1 MHRNKILQLHALGRP
16 TAMLLLAALLVSSC
30 QHTRLA
36 PATETATDAA
46 ADTTLPQQPTQPETP
61 QVVPEAGTPTHAS
74 TPLQPELPDASQQ
87 PQPAQDAIVP
97 ATIDLL
103 TRIRAGYMV
112 DVDFSDNPRARQRIA
127 QQFNWYQR
135 HPDYM
140 RRVLRRAEPYLYH
153 IVTSIEARNMPL
165 ELALLPIVE
174 SAFDPFAYSHG
185 RAAGLWQFI
194 PGTGKRFK
202 LKQNWWYD
210 GRRDVTEA
218 TRAALDYLEI
228 LANMFDGDY
237 LLAVA
242 AYNSGEGVVRR
253 AVRRN
258 RKAGKPTDF
267 WHLRLPPET
276 RAYVPKLLALREL
289 VRDPASY
296 DLELPLIANEQY
308 FEVVPTEGQID
319 MALAA
324 ELAGLELD
332 ELYLLNPGFNRWA
345 TDPDGPHRLLV
356 PLARADD
363 FAKALAGLP
372 AAERIRWQRHRIK
385 AGDNL
390 GSIARRYNTTV
401 ALIKD
406 VNNLRGSSI
415 RAGDD
420 LMIPAARRSLSSYRK
435 SEAGRMASI
444 KQTRRGKQ
452 KTLYSVRSGDS
463 FWSIAQ
469 AHGVGVR
476 QLASWNGMSPRDT
489 LAIGRELV
497 IWDASRQVSAAAA
510 PPGNRTTRR
519 ISYVVRKGDSFARIS
534 SRFRVSVT
542 QLQRWNKS
550 AARQKY
556 LRPGQRLTLYV
567 DVTRQSG

>member
-1 MHRNKILQLHALGRP
+1 MRQKITSTNHSWRP
-16 TAMLLLAALLVSSC
+16 LAICLVASLLITSC
-30 QHTRLA
+30 QHTGTAASGEQESDSSKQRVSESPFQVATPLPVPAPESTALDPVPGDPQELSADAA
-36 PATETATDAA
+36 PAEEILFVAA
-46 ADTTLPQQPTQPETP
+46 EPTPADL
-61 QVVPEAGTPTHAS
+61 
-74 TPLQPELPDASQQ
+74 
-87 PQPAQDAIVP
+87 IR
-97 ATIDLL
+97 
-103 TRIRAGYMV
+103 RIRAGYAINA
-112 DVDFSDNPRARQRIA
+112 DLSDNPRARQRVA

-140 RRVLRRAEPYLYH
+140 RRVLRRSEPYLYH
-153 IVTSIEARNMPL
+153 IVNSIEERNMPL

-258 RKAGKPTDF
+258 QRAGRPTDF

-296 DLELPLIANEQY
+296 DLELPVIPDRQY
-308 FEVVPTEGQID
+308 FEEVATGGQID

-324 ELAGLELD
+324 ELAGIDLD
-332 ELYLLNPGFNRWA
+332 ELYMLNPGFNRWA

-356 PLARADD
+356 PVARA
-363 FAKALAGLP
+363 AELEAALASLP
-372 AAERIRWQRHRIK
+372 PTERIRWQRHRIK

-401 ALIKD
+401 ELIRD
-406 VNNLRGSSI
+406 VNNLRGSRI

-420 LMIPAARRSLSSYRK
+420 LMIPTARKSLASYRK
-435 SEAGRMASI
+435 SEAGRLASI
-444 KQTRRGKQ
+444 QQKRRGKN
-452 KTLYSVRSGDS
+452 KTVYRVQAGDS
-463 FWSIAQ
+463 FWRIARN
-469 AHGVGVR
+469 HGVGVR

-489 LAIGRELV
+489 LSVGRELV
-497 IWDASRQVSAAAA
+497 IWDATRQASTAAS
-510 PPGNRTTRR
+510 PPGDRTMRR

-534 SRFRVSVT
+534 SRFRVSVSE
-542 QLQRWNKS
+542 LQRWNKA

-556 LRPGQRLTLYV
+556 LRPGQRLTVYV